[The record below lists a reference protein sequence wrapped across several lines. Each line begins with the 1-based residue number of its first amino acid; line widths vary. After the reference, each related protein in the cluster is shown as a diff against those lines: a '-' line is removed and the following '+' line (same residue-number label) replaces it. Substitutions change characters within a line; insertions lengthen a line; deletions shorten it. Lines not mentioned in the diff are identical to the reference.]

1 MDELA
6 RVCEEVA
13 SYASKLKK
21 IRLLGEYLRGL
32 EDEEFGLALQF
43 LSAGPAAEG
52 TVANFH
58 LFGAEEKTKLSI
70 GGSVLREALQSSV
83 EWDRETLRICYGEVG
98 DAGETASLLLRG
110 RTADE
115 PLGLKAANQLY
126 QTLFRARST
135 AAKRELLVG
144 VYRRYK
150 PLTLKYFIKVMT
162 RGLRIGLMGRM
173 VEEAVAL
180 ACDLPN
186 AAIRD
191 ANNRMGDLAKVGM
204 AARHG
209 ELATITARLFHPM
222 DFMLAKPLDRLE
234 DLADP
239 GDWIIEDKYDGVRS
253 QVHFDSG
260 HVKIFS
266 RGMEEVTHV
275 FPEVVSAA
283 AQLPGNGLM
292 DGEILA
298 WRDGRA
304 LNFNVLQQRLARKNV
319 RASLVEE
326 IPAVFIGYDMLLSNG
341 ELLLD
346 KEFEV
351 RRSKLAETLRN
362 RELPLLV
369 SPQRAARTHD
379 EIDRFFG
386 EARARGNEGLLLKR
400 RGGHYEP
407 GKRTGTWQKLKR
419 QYGTL
424 DVVVTAAEQ
433 GSGRRAIYLSDYTF
447 AIRSG
452 EAFLNV
458 GKAYSGLTDSEVK
471 ELTKVLRGV
480 STDRFGPMTLV
491 RPAVVLEVAFDGVQK
506 SARHK
511 SGYALRFPRILR
523 WRRDKKPGECDD
535 LARVE
540 ALYQASLQ

>member
-6 RVCEEVA
+6 RTCEEIA

-21 IRLLGEYLRGL
+21 VSLLAEYLRGL
-32 EDEEFGLALQF
+32 ADEEFALAVQF
-43 LSAGPAAEG
+43 LSAGPVAEG
-52 TVANFH
+52 VAGNYQ
-58 LFGAEEKTKLSI
+58 LFGTEEKTKLSI
-70 GGSVLREALQSSV
+70 GGSVLREALQASV

-98 DAGETASLLLRG
+98 DTGETASLLLRG
-110 RTADE
+110 RTAEE
-115 PLGLKAANQLY
+115 PLSLKGANQLY
-126 QTLFRARST
+126 QSLFRARTT
-135 AAKRELLVG
+135 AGKRELLVG
-144 VYRRYK
+144 AYRRYK

-191 ANNRMGDLAKVGM
+191 ANNRMGDLATVGM
-204 AARHG
+204 AARRG
-209 ELATITARLFHPM
+209 ELAAITARLFHPM

-239 GDWIIEDKYDGVRS
+239 GDWIVEDKYPGVRS
-253 QVHFDSG
+253 QVTFDSG
-260 HVKIFS
+260 RVKIFS
-266 RGMEEVTHV
+266 SGMEDVTHV
-275 FPEVVSAA
+275 FPEVVVAA
-283 AQLPGNGLM
+283 AELPGNGLM

-326 IPAVFIGYDMLLSNG
+326 IPAAFIGYDMLLSNG

-346 KEFEV
+346 KQFEA
-351 RRSKLAETLRN
+351 RRSKLEETLRN

-369 SPQRAARTHD
+369 SPQHVATTHND
-379 EIDRFFG
+379 IDRLFG
-386 EARARGNEGLLLKR
+386 NARARGNEGLLLKR
-400 RGGHYEP
+400 KGGRYEP
-407 GKRTGTWQKLKR
+407 GKRTGTWLKLKR

-480 STDRFGPMTLV
+480 STDRFGPMMLV

-523 WRRDKKPGECDD
+523 WRRAKSPGDCDD